1 MKKLL
6 LPFAALCALMTAC
19 TDDPTTEAAPD
30 AKPGYVV
37 LTGNVTAA
45 NGPGYLTAYAALPTG
60 PVSNVT
66 PTSLQTQGAYGFRTF
81 GKTIFMPN
89 NEANQS
95 GIQKYST
102 GADGRI
108 ASGGFLSTGDS
119 PNPLVVDEATGFY
132 FDGGRDL
139 LKIQKFNPTTLAR
152 TGDIDLSRLGRRAAA
167 YQSIGQHVLAAS
179 NGKLYADIHFGTA
192 SGRGF
197 LDATV
202 DTAFLA
208 VVDIA
213 SGRYEKTI
221 KLGGVRGLGYL
232 ASNRMWDR
240 AEDGTLYLLSLGQ
253 FGAGNSKIVRVLP
266 GTTDFDAGWKLDIA
280 DYRAGGAFVQLL
292 VRGGKIYTNVPT
304 EALAANFSNLATNIW
319 QYVVIDPVTKQ
330 ATRVQGIPTADFN
343 GSTQSLIE
351 ADGKVYFLV
360 TTPATN
366 PTLPGFNGFFVAP
379 VGSTTA
385 TEAFRVSAGGS
396 VQGLAILK

>member
-6 LPFAALCALMTAC
+6 LLFAALCALASC
-19 TDDPTTEAAPD
+19 SDDPTTSATPN
-30 AKPGYVV
+30 AKPGYVL
-37 LTGNVTAA
+37 LTGNVSAA
-45 NGPGYLTAYAALPTG
+45 NGPGYLTAYSALPTG
-60 PVSNVT
+60 SVTNVAS
-66 PTSLQTQGAYGFRTF
+66 TSLQTQGAYGFRTF
-81 GKTIFMPN
+81 GKNLFMLN

-95 GIQKYST
+95 GIQKYAAGT
-102 GADGRI
+102 DGRI
-108 ASGGFLSTGDS
+108 ANGGFLSTDDS
-119 PNPLVVDEATGFY
+119 PNPLVVDETTGFY

-139 LKIQKFNPTTLAR
+139 LKIQKFNPTTLTR
-152 TGDIDLSRLGRRAAA
+152 TGDIDLSRLARRSAA
-167 YQSIGQHVLAAS
+167 YQSIGQHVLATS

-197 LDATV
+197 LDATA

-208 VVDIA
+208 VIDIA

-221 KLGGVRGLGYL
+221 KLPGVRGLGYL
-232 ASNRMWDR
+232 AANRMWDR
-240 AEDGTLYLLSLGQ
+240 ADDGTLYLLSLGQ
-253 FGAGNSKIVRVLP
+253 FGSGNSKIVRVLP
-266 GTTDFDAGWKLDIA
+266 GTTNFDPTWKLDIA
-280 DYRAGGAFVQLL
+280 DYRPGGAFIQLL

-319 QYVVIDPVTKQ
+319 QYVVIDIATRQ
-330 ATRVQGIPTADFN
+330 STRVQGVPTSDFN
-343 GSTQSLIE
+343 GSTQSLVE

-366 PTLPGFNGFFVAP
+366 ATLPSFNGFFVAP
-379 VGSTTA
+379 LGSTTA